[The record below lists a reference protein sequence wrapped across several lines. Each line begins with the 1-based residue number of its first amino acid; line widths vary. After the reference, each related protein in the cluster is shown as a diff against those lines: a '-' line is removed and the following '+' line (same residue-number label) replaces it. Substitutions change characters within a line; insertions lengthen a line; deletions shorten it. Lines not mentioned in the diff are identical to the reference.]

1 MRLTV
6 DGERGNRLAALP
18 LAVTLALHLLLLG
31 WLARPVK
38 LVPDDPAQRRSVLVM
53 LPLAHPRARVE
64 PAPVA
69 SARRQPAAPAHP
81 SAVATSAPPVR
92 PDPPDI
98 PATTPPQATP
108 AESPAR
114 YSLEADELLGSAK
127 RQAGKIDRELR
138 GGKPG
143 VPREADTPWARFRG
157 ALAAAHV
164 DRSHTM
170 VQDSYTGADG
180 VTIYRIRQGDKVF
193 CRQGG
198 GTRPDMPGRTEGAVL
213 AGAGRFDTL
222 GMAGTAGTI
231 NCPTGEHDW
240 VAR

>member
-18 LAVTLALHLLLLG
+18 LAVTLALHVVLLLG
-31 WLARPVK
+31 WLVRPVK
-38 LVPDDPAQRRSVLVM
+38 LAPDDPAQRRSVLVL

-69 SARRQPAAPAHP
+69 RAPRRTGAPAHARAPAAPPA
-81 SAVATSAPPVR
+81 R
-92 PDPPDI
+92 PDPPEV
-98 PATTPPQATP
+98 PVTTPPQAAP
-108 AESPAR
+108 AERPAR
-114 YSLEADELLGSAK
+114 YTLEADELLGSAK
-127 RQAGKIDRELR
+127 RQVGKIDRELR

-164 DRSHTM
+164 DRSRTM
-170 VQDSYTGADG
+170 VQESYTGADG
-180 VTIYRIRQGDKVF
+180 VTIYRIRRGDKVF

-222 GMAGTAGTI
+222 GMAGTAGAI